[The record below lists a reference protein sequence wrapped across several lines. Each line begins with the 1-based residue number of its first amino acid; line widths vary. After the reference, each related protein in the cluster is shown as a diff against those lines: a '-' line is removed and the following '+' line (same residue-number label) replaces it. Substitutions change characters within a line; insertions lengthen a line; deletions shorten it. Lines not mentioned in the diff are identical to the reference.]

1 MINNR
6 FEKNRK
12 IEFFLN
18 KVYHLLF
25 SEKFSKKIDYNFDN
39 KSRLDLIKYVIEK
52 NKYKNYLEIGCN
64 LDDVFNQITIEKTGV
79 DPVSG
84 GNFRGTS
91 DEFFLQNS
99 KNYDCIFIDGLH
111 VYQQVIKDILNS
123 IKILNNN
130 GVIILHDCLPKS
142 IGHQRV
148 PRTRYNWNGDVWK
161 AVVEART
168 WKDFETFTILAD
180 QGLGIIKKKNN
191 SDLLNMQNTSFKNLK
206 FKFFYNNYKK
216 IMRTVSFYDG
226 LEMI

>member
-1 MINNR
+1 MRGRTFENSIIIADETQNSTKNQMKMLLTRISYGSKLIINGDLEQSDSLRNGLDD
-6 FEKNRK
+6 FIHK
-12 IEFFLN
+12 
-18 KVYHLLF
+18 Y
-25 SEKFSKKIDYNFDN
+25 N
-39 KSRLDLIKYVIEK
+39 KS
-52 NKYKNYLEIGCN
+52 
-64 LDDVFNQITIEKTGV
+64 
-79 DPVSG
+79 
-84 GNFRGTS
+84 S
-91 DEFFLQNS
+91 DENKKSIKIVQFNNNQVQRHS
-99 KNYDCIFIDGLH
+99 
-111 VYQQVIKDILNS
+111 VIKDILNS

-148 PRTRYNWNGDVWK
+148 PRIRYNWNGDVWK

-191 SDLLNMQNTSFKNLK
+191 SDLLNIQNTSFKNLK
-206 FKFFYNNYKK
+206 FKFFYYNYKK

>member
-18 KVYHLLF
+18 KIYHLFF

-39 KSRLDLIKYVIEK
+39 KSRIDLIKYVIEK

-64 LDDVFNQITIEKTGV
+64 SDDVFNNINIEKTGV

-91 DEFFLQNS
+91 DEFFSQNS

-161 AVVEART
+161 AVVEVRT

-180 QGLGIIKKKNN
+180 QGLGIIKRKNN

>member
-18 KVYHLLF
+18 KVYHLFF

-39 KSRLDLIKYVIEK
+39 KSRIDLIKYVIEK

-64 LDDVFNQITIEKTGV
+64 SDDVFNHITIEKTGV

-91 DEFFLQNS
+91 DEFFSQNS

-191 SDLLNMQNTSFKNLK
+191 SDLLNIQNTSFKNLK
-206 FKFFYNNYKK
+206 FKFFYYNYKK

>member
-1 MINNR
+1 MINNK

-18 KVYHLLF
+18 KIYHLFF

-39 KSRLDLIKYVIEK
+39 KSRIDLIKYVIEK

-64 LDDVFNQITIEKTGV
+64 SDDVFNNINIEKTGV

-91 DEFFLQNS
+91 DEFFSQNS

>member
-1 MINNR
+1 M
-6 FEKNRK
+6 
-12 IEFFLN
+12 
-18 KVYHLLF
+18 
-25 SEKFSKKIDYNFDN
+25 
-39 KSRLDLIKYVIEK
+39 
-52 NKYKNYLEIGCN
+52 
-64 LDDVFNQITIEKTGV
+64 
-79 DPVSG
+79 
-84 GNFRGTS
+84 
-91 DEFFLQNS
+91 
-99 KNYDCIFIDGLH
+99 
-111 VYQQVIKDILNS
+111 
-123 IKILNNN
+123 NNN

-161 AVVEART
+161 AIVEART

>member
-1 MINNR
+1 M
-6 FEKNRK
+6 
-12 IEFFLN
+12 
-18 KVYHLLF
+18 
-25 SEKFSKKIDYNFDN
+25 
-39 KSRLDLIKYVIEK
+39 
-52 NKYKNYLEIGCN
+52 
-64 LDDVFNQITIEKTGV
+64 DDVFNHITIEKTGV

>member
-18 KVYHLLF
+18 KVYHLFF

-39 KSRLDLIKYVIEK
+39 KSRIDLIKYVIEK

-64 LDDVFNQITIEKTGV
+64 SDDVFNNINIEKTGV

-91 DEFFLQNS
+91 DEFFSQNS